1 MKILLATDGSA
12 YAEDA
17 VKFLTKLCLTPD
29 DEIMVLHV
37 ITWVPFKDDRESH
50 NASIRQIKHNIAP
63 RILDSSVNILS
74 SAQAKISTALEEGYP
89 DRTIVAA
96 AVESGADLIVMGARG
111 LTGINALVIGSV
123 TRSVAINSLKSVLV
137 TKGVYQESRSKLKV
151 LFATDGSGYSD
162 ATMRLLTSLPFPD
175 NTEVTILNVM
185 QSPLSDIPERFIL
198 EIDDRVKQD
207 LIKARTMEYT
217 ESEKILEHTGKYMS
231 KRFLITRTLTKVG
244 DPYFEILHEAEMLKP
259 DIIAVGSSGMRG
271 VKGILGSVSRDIVIH
286 SPCSVLIGKKD

>member
-96 AVESGADLIVMGARG
+96 A
-111 LTGINALVIGSV
+111 GI
-123 TRSVAINSLKSVLV
+123 
-137 TKGVYQESRSKLKV
+137 
-151 LFATDGSGYSD
+151 SD
-162 ATMRLLTSLPFPD
+162 VRLHNFFI
-175 NTEVTILNVM
+175 IL
-185 QSPLSDIPERFIL
+185 
-198 EIDDRVKQD
+198 
-207 LIKARTMEYT
+207 
-217 ESEKILEHTGKYMS
+217 
-231 KRFLITRTLTKVG
+231 
-244 DPYFEILHEAEMLKP
+244 
-259 DIIAVGSSGMRG
+259 
-271 VKGILGSVSRDIVIH
+271 
-286 SPCSVLIGKKD
+286 